1 MNVMHKFACDKIL
14 MAAVFTA
21 CMSGVVMAAD
31 TPSVTAQDL
40 TTDAMTEGRQAVQN
54 KNWTLAVVSFKK
66 AATENPKNADAHNLL
81 GYSHRALGKFD
92 DAFAAYDKALAID
105 PKHKGA
111 LEYSGMGYLKTNQ
124 QAKAEAQLA
133 KLKTV
138 CANCTE
144 TASLAK
150 AVADY
155 KPGVVSSTY

>member
-1 MNVMHKFACDKIL
+1 MQKKHFYGVL
-14 MAAVFTA
+14 MATVLTA
-21 CMSGVVMAAD
+21 CMSGTAMSAD
-31 TPSVTAQDL
+31 TSSITIQDQANDEMAL
-40 TTDAMTEGRQAVQN
+40 GRQAIQN
-54 KNWTLAVVSFKK
+54 KNWTQAIASFKK
-66 AATENPKNADAHNLL
+66 AVAENPKNADAFNLL

-124 QAKAEAQLA
+124 KAKAEAQLA
-133 KLKTV
+133 KLKAI
-138 CANCTE
+138 CASCTE

-155 KPGVVSSTY
+155 KPSVVGSTY

>member
-1 MNVMHKFACDKIL
+1 MNTLKLKTLLTTAL
-14 MAAVFTA
+14 LAAS
-21 CMSGVVMAAD
+21 MSGLVLAAD
-31 TPSVTAQDL
+31 TPSETPQVQVTDEMAV
-40 TTDAMTEGRQAVQN
+40 GRQAIQN
-54 KNWTLAVVSFKK
+54 KNWTQAVTSFKK
-66 AATENPKNADAHNLL
+66 AVTENPKNADAHNLL

-124 QAKAEAQLA
+124 KAKAEAQLA

>member
-1 MNVMHKFACDKIL
+1 MNALNFKTLLTTAL
-14 MAAVFTA
+14 LAVST
-21 CMSGVVMAAD
+21 SGLVIAAD
-31 TPSVTAQDL
+31 TPSETPQVQVVDDMA
-40 TTDAMTEGRQAVQN
+40 AGRQAVQN
-54 KNWTLAVVSFKK
+54 KNWTQAVASFKK
-66 AATENPKNADAHNLL
+66 AVAENPKNADAHNML
-81 GYSHRALGKFD
+81 GYSNRALGKFD
-92 DAFAAYDKALAID
+92 EAFAAYDKALAID

-124 QAKAEAQLA
+124 KAKAEAQLT
-133 KLKTV
+133 KLKTI